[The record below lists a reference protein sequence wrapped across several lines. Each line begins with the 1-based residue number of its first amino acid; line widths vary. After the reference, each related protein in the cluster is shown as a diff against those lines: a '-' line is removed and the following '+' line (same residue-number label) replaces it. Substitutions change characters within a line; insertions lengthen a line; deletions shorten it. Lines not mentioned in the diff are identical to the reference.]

1 VGAVLQP
8 LKAIAEVVRSND
20 EGFWRSKDTMTKGQ
34 SEVEDHKYKRLSLRE
49 LWTR

>member
-8 LKAIAEVVRSND
+8 LRAIAEVVRGDD

-34 SEVEDHKYKRLSLRE
+34 SEVQRSQV
-49 LWTR
+49 